1 MKFTYKIPVTLTIVL
16 EDDDTVLASKLAL
29 RGLKALSAQFSDDEV
44 IGGYITEGIT
54 STVVEEELGRGFL
67 YDHLR

>member
-16 EDDDTVLASKLAL
+16 EDDDVVLASKLAL

-54 STVVEEELGRGFL
+54 STVVEEELGIR
-67 YDHLR
+67 